1 MPDALPRPCPRIGCR
16 GIVRA
21 GRCDRCG
28 HTRTARPTPAPDT
41 RASAARRG
49 YDHRWRKLRAAT
61 LAAAPDDHAGPLC
74 VECLRQ
80 GMVTPATDLDHIVPK
95 RNGGSDDPDN
105 LQPLCH
111 RCHSR
116 KTAAGG

>member
-1 MPDALPRPCPRIGCR
+1 MRSA
-16 GIVRA
+16 
-21 GRCDRCG
+21 RCDHCG
-28 HTRTARPTPAPDT
+28 YVAGARAPDT

-49 YDHRWRKLRAAT
+49 YNYRWRKLRAAT
-61 LAAAPDDHAGPLC
+61 LAAEAGEHAGPLC

-80 GMVTPATDLDHIVPK
+80 GIITPATDLDHIVPK
-95 RNGGSDDPDN
+95 RVGGADTPEN